1 MGNDLIAETEK
12 RTNMTTRLGRV
23 LERGDKLAVFAN
35 VAPRPREAL
44 AP

>member
-1 MGNDLIAETEK
+1 MGNDLIPETEK

-23 LERGDKLAVFAN
+23 LERDDEIAVAPN
-35 VAPRPREAL
+35 VAPRQREAL

>member
-23 LERGDKLAVFAN
+23 LERGNKLAVFSN